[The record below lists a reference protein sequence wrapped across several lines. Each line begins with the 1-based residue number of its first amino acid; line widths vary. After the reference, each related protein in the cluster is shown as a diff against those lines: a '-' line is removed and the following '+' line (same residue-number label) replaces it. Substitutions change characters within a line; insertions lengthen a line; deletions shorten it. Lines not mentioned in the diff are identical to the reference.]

1 MTHKPIKVPDEVN
14 QVEVNQVEVNQV
26 EVNQV
31 EVKFNELNQTNQ
43 IDEVNQVNQVNQ
55 VSKSS
60 LSFKSTK
67 KKVYLAV
74 ALMLVF
80 STVSLGQ
87 LLVHDPKH
95 MIQNGIEFTKN
106 LNELRRHQSY
116 RELMDGAWKSPMKFL
131 KLTKTTLATLGVDTS
146 KLGWDTD
153 NYRDEKAVKIA
164 SQSIDQLNKI
174 LKGEVKAGSDVSQ
187 VIQEV
192 YGDIPVTRRGA
203 PVRMAYESVTGT
215 IAQTGDSQNAI
226 KEALKNSDEIQ
237 AKYEAGG
244 LTNGDR
250 ERIKGMEQNLQLRVQ
265 ALNAQAMN
273 QNNLLLAQSL
283 AMEAGQEARQ
293 ERERLSQRQQMLRA
307 MGSINVGLG
316 STKNK
321 GEE

>member
-1 MTHKPIKVPDEVN
+1 MTHKPIKDPD
-14 QVEVNQVEVNQV
+14 

-31 EVKFNELNQTNQ
+31 EVKFNKPNQSNQ
-43 IDEVNQVNQVNQ
+43 IDEVNQLNQ
-55 VSKSS
+55 SASG
-60 LSFKSTK
+60 FKSTK
-67 KKVYLAV
+67 RKIYLALGLIV
-74 ALMLVF
+74 MF
-80 STVSLGQ
+80 STVGFAQ
-87 LLVHDPKH
+87 LIVHDPKH
-95 MIQNGIEFTKN
+95 MIQNGIEFAKN

-116 RELMDGAWKSPMKFL
+116 RELMDGGWKSPMKVL

-153 NYRDEKAVKIA
+153 NFRDEKAVKIA
-164 SQSIDQLNKI
+164 SQGIDQLNKI

-203 PVRMAYESVTGT
+203 QVRMAYESVTGT
-215 IAQTGDSQNAI
+215 IAQTGDSQNSI
-226 KEALKNSDEIQ
+226 KEILKNSDEIQ

-250 ERIKGMEQNLQLRVQ
+250 ERVKGMEQNLQLRVQ
-265 ALNAQAMN
+265 ALNAQAVA
-273 QNNLLLAQSL
+273 QNNLLVAQSL
-283 AMEAGQEARQ
+283 AMQASQEARQ

-307 MGSINVGLG
+307 MGSLNVGLG

>member
-1 MTHKPIKVPDEVN
+1 MTHKPIKDPD
-14 QVEVNQVEVNQV
+14 

-43 IDEVNQVNQVNQ
+43 IDEVNQPYQ
-55 VSKSS
+55 SPSG
-60 LSFKSTK
+60 FKSTK
-67 KKVYLAV
+67 KKIYLAV
-74 ALMLVF
+74 GLILMF
-80 STVSLGQ
+80 STVSLAQ
-87 LLVHDPKH
+87 LIVHDPKH

-106 LNELRRHQSY
+106 LNELKRHQAY
-116 RELMDGAWKSPMKFL
+116 REFMDGAWQSPMKVL
-131 KLTKTTLATLGVDTS
+131 KITKTTLATLGIDTS

-153 NYRDEKAVKIA
+153 NYRDEKAVKVA
-164 SQSIDQLNKI
+164 SQGIEQLNKI

-215 IAQTGDSQNAI
+215 IAQTGDSQNSI
-226 KEALKNSDEIQ
+226 KEILKNSDEIQ

-244 LTNGDR
+244 LTNEDR
-250 ERIKGMEQNLQLRVQ
+250 KRIEGMEQNLQLRVQ

>member
-1 MTHKPIKVPDEVN
+1 MTHKPIKDPDEVN
-14 QVEVNQVEVNQV
+14 QVEVSQVD
-26 EVNQV
+26 VNQV
-31 EVKFNELNQTNQ
+31 EVKLNELNELNQTNQ
-43 IDEVNQVNQVNQ
+43 IDEVNQPYQ
-55 VSKSS
+55 SS
-60 LSFKSTK
+60 SGFKSTK
-67 KKVYLAV
+67 KKVYLAIGLI
-74 ALMLVF
+74 LMF

-95 MIQNGIEFTKN
+95 MIQNVIEFGKN
-106 LNELRRHQSY
+106 LKELNRHQAY
-116 RELMDGAWKSPMKFL
+116 RELMDGGWKSPMKIL
-131 KLTKTTLATLGVDTS
+131 KLSKITLASLGVDTS

-153 NYRDEKAVKIA
+153 NFRDEKAVKVA
-164 SQSIDQLNKI
+164 SQGIDQLNKI
-174 LKGEVKAGSDVSQ
+174 LKGEAPGSQDLSQ

-215 IAQTGDSQNAI
+215 ITQTGDNQNAI
-226 KEALKNSDEIQ
+226 KEVLKNSDDIQ

-283 AMEAGQEARQ
+283 AMQAGQEARQ
-293 ERERLSQRQQMLRA
+293 ERERLSQRQQMFRA
-307 MGSINVGLG
+307 MGAINVGLG

>member
-1 MTHKPIKVPDEVN
+1 MTHKPMKDPDEVN
-14 QVEVNQVEVNQV
+14 QVEVKLEQP
-26 EVNQV
+26 
-31 EVKFNELNQTNQ
+31 NQ
-43 IDEVNQVNQVNQ
+43 IDEVNQGSQ
-55 VSKSS
+55 SS
-60 LSFKSTK
+60 SNFNSTK
-67 KKVYLAV
+67 KKVYLALCLI
-74 ALMLVF
+74 LMF
-80 STVSLGQ
+80 SSLSFAQ
-87 LLVHDPKH
+87 LIVHDPKH
-95 MIQNGIEFTKN
+95 MIQNGIEFAKN
-106 LNELRRHQSY
+106 LNELRRHQGY
-116 RELMDGAWKSPMKFL
+116 RELMDGAWKSPMKVL

-146 KLGWDTD
+146 KLGWDSD
-153 NYRDEKAVKIA
+153 NFRDEKAVKVA
-164 SQSIDQLNKI
+164 SQGIDQLNKI

-203 PVRMAYESVTGT
+203 QVRMAYESVTGT
-215 IAQTGDSQNAI
+215 IAQTGDSQNSI
-226 KEALKNSDEIQ
+226 KEVLKNSDDIQ

-283 AMEAGQEARQ
+283 AMQAGEQSRQ

-307 MGSINVGLG
+307 MGSLNVGLG